1 MSISNSIFNPNPVT
15 LKKLVILLPG
25 AFFGTFIIN
34 QFTWS
39 LFWQFWYLI
48 MHWFKFKKLAI
59 LFPGAFFGTFKK
71 MEFFTKIHSLH
82 RNKPIRLIVAIKHYC
97 LSLSSKFYSRFYID
111 SIRRLN
117 IGQDKGIAIAWRLLH
132 VHPPNFLWILLYQL
146 ETLWRRRK
154 IILFILIILG
164 VPIERPLK

>member
-1 MSISNSIFNPNPVT
+1 MHHVQSYLECQQIYQVFNPNPVT

-59 LFPGAFFGTFKK
+59 LLPGAFFGTFKK
-71 MEFFTKIHSLH
+71 MEFFTKNHSLYRKNESQNFPEFLVDDFNPKKNK
-82 RNKPIRLIVAIKHYC
+82 RNSQRQKRLQVTGLGLKQN
-97 LSLSSKFYSRFYID
+97 LSC
-111 SIRRLN
+111 
-117 IGQDKGIAIAWRLLH
+117 
-132 VHPPNFLWILLYQL
+132 
-146 ETLWRRRK
+146 
-154 IILFILIILG
+154 IIFPR
-164 VPIERPLK
+164 VCKMFPA